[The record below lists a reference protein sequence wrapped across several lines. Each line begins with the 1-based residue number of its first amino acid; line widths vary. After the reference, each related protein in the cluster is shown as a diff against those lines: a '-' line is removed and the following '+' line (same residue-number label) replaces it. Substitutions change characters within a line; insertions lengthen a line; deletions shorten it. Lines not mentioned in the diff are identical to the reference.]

1 MHVETKSQKC
11 CGCTACMA
19 ICPTQAIKMQSDSEG
34 FLCPQVSHDICVEC
48 GMCVKVCP
56 TAAKPTMHTKQIE
69 VPMQAYAVKWQDV
82 ARVSSASGA
91 FFPAVAKY
99 VLETKNGWVCGCVLR
114 EDTLMPEH
122 IVSNTWADVQRMQD
136 SKYVQSDMKSCYKKI
151 EELLKTGQTIL
162 FTGTSCQVSGLYSF
176 LDCKKISTE
185 RLLTIDFFCHG
196 VPSPKIWRDY
206 LRFYEEKKHRKPIAY
221 RFRSKRYGWGSSSRG
236 SSHLN
241 SITYKNTIQVAH
253 QDNVSWA
260 SRMWRT
266 VFFSNLCIRNYCH
279 SCPYATINKPADF
292 TMGDF
297 WGIEKFHPEFDDGKG
312 CSVVIAR
319 TKKAQS
325 TMSEV
330 EWLTSEKVTLDEAI
344 QKQANAFAPS
354 TANQHRADF
363 WDDYGKYGFEYCA
376 KKYFLYTTKDR
387 VKAIIKRVLFALK
400 IRDIY

>member
-1 MHVETKSQKC
+1 MHVETNSQKC

-221 RFRSKRYGWGSSSRG
+221 RFRSKRYGCV
-236 SSHLN
+236 L
-241 SITYKNTIQVAH
+241 
-253 QDNVSWA
+253 
-260 SRMWRT
+260 
-266 VFFSNLCIRNYCH
+266 
-279 SCPYATINKPADF
+279 
-292 TMGDF
+292 
-297 WGIEKFHPEFDDGKG
+297 GI
-312 CSVVIAR
+312 
-319 TKKAQS
+319 
-325 TMSEV
+325 
-330 EWLTSEKVTLDEAI
+330 
-344 QKQANAFAPS
+344 
-354 TANQHRADF
+354 
-363 WDDYGKYGFEYCA
+363 
-376 KKYFLYTTKDR
+376 
-387 VKAIIKRVLFALK
+387 
-400 IRDIY
+400 